1 MEINNVLN
9 GKQNSPKALI
19 GPSVSV
25 ILAALGISSVAVVLP
40 QLSQEFTG
48 SLLDP
53 SLVVSAY
60 ILAVTALIVPAGR
73 AGDIFGKR
81 TILIAGLLLFLFG
94 VLAAYFST
102 TLSHLI
108 ISRLAQGAGAAAMM
122 AMPLA
127 QVREF
132 APQNQTGR
140 WMGVMGTMSAIG
152 TASGPALAGMIASHF
167 DWRAVFLFQVPL
179 TVIALVFCFMFSIRG
194 KRLSGRSR
202 IDYAG
207 AATLAALLAAFVLL
221 MSDLKDGID
230 VGALLFG
237 AVTLLLMYIFWMIEK
252 RAHDPLI
259 PLALVK
265 SVDLRISFVMNATV
279 SMIMMGM
286 LIVGPYFL
294 TLGLGLTTAQMGL
307 AMSVGPITSAF
318 SGMPAGRLTEKLGA
332 HRTVFLGLL
341 AMILSTVAMAV
352 LPYLFALGGFLLAFM
367 LLAPSYQVFL
377 AALNTSVMED
387 TLDKNQGV
395 TSGLLNLS
403 RNFGF
408 ILGASITSP
417 IFWLIENTDK
427 GALIEADR
435 ISKAMAG
442 TFIFASVLVLSILVL
457 WLILKRLQREG

>member
-207 AATLAALLAAFVLL
+207 AATLAALLASFVLL

-230 VGALLFG
+230 VGALPFG

-307 AMSVGPITSAF
+307 AMSVGPVASAF

-332 HRTVFLGLL
+332 HRTVLLGLL
-341 AMILSTVAMAV
+341 AMILSTVG
-352 LPYLFALGGFLLAFM
+352 YG
-367 LLAPSYQVFL
+367 
-377 AALNTSVMED
+377 
-387 TLDKNQGV
+387 
-395 TSGLLNLS
+395 
-403 RNFGF
+403 
-408 ILGASITSP
+408 GASLPIRAGWVFIGLYAVSP
-417 IFWLIENTDK
+417 Q
-427 GALIEADR
+427 
-435 ISKAMAG
+435 
-442 TFIFASVLVLSILVL
+442 LSGFSRSAEHIGDG
-457 WLILKRLQREG
+457 RYFG

>member
-25 ILAALGISSVAVVLP
+25 ILAAFGISSVAVVLP
-40 QLSQEFTG
+40 QLSQEFAG
-48 SLLDP
+48 SQLDP

-94 VLAAYFST
+94 VLVAYFST

-179 TVIALVFCFMFSIRG
+179 TVIAIFLCFMFSIRG
-194 KRLSGRSR
+194 KRLSDRSR

-207 AATLAALLAAFVLL
+207 AAMLATLLAAFVLL

-230 VGALLFG
+230 VGALLLG
-237 AVTLLLMYIFWMIEK
+237 AVTLLLVFLFWMIEK
-252 RAHDPLI
+252 RARDPLI
-259 PLALVK
+259 PLALIK
-265 SVDLRISFVMNATV
+265 SQHLRISFVMNATV

-294 TLGLGLTTAQMGL
+294 TLGLGLTTVQMGL
-307 AMSVGPITSAF
+307 AMSLGPITSAF

-332 HRTVFLGLL
+332 HRTVLLGLIG
-341 AMILSTVAMAV
+341 MIFSTIAMAT
-352 LPYLFALGGFLLAFM
+352 LPYLFSLGGFILAFM
-367 LLAPSYQVFL
+367 LLAPSYQIFL
-377 AALNTSVMED
+377 AALNTSVMEG

-417 IFWLIENTDK
+417 IFWFIANTDE
-427 GALIEADR
+427 GVVTEANR
-435 ISKAMAG
+435 ISKAMVG
-442 TFIFASVLVLSILVL
+442 TFIFASVLVLSILML
-457 WLILKRLQREG
+457 WLILKRFKREG

>member
-60 ILAVTALIVPAGR
+60 ILALTALIVPAGR

-94 VLAAYFST
+94 VLAVYFST

-207 AATLAALLAAFVLL
+207 AATLAALLASFVLL

-307 AMSVGPITSAF
+307 AMSVGPVASAF

-442 TFIFASVLVLSILVL
+442 TFVFASVLVLSILIL
-457 WLILKRLQREG
+457 WLILKRSQREG

>member
-417 IFWLIENTDK
+417 IFWLIANTDK
-427 GALIEADR
+427 GALIEADKV
-435 ISKAMAG
+435 SKAMAG